1 VHASPLLVHCADAA
15 DEAFCRDAQ
24 SCFKQLSEKMSGVYR
39 EKRFMNTL
47 ANGPKAVFQERRITT
62 TL

>member
-24 SCFKQLSEKMSGVYR
+24 SCFKQLPEKMSGVTGKSVTVPL
-39 EKRFMNTL
+39 ED
-47 ANGPKAVFQERRITT
+47 PAVGDRLVYYGVFA
-62 TL
+62 L